1 MEIYLDRS
9 ESICDNCKTKL
20 FNHLFEKEYNPKLTE
35 LLQPITEAK
44 ARSILLRMGVPENVI
59 NTVLLAAMR
68 SFPKIH
74 ADFIDVANAAMH
86 FEKVVNII
94 DLLSIL
100 NIEAEKRGIKLP

>member
-1 MEIYLDRS
+1 VTIVKQNC
-9 ESICDNCKTKL
+9 SITCLRKNTIL
-20 FNHLFEKEYNPKLTE
+20 
-35 LLQPITEAK
+35 ITEAK